1 MHYPFGVAY
10 QDVLDLLYTLPRFG
24 HAGAAAYQ
32 PGQERVRALLGAMGN
47 PHEQIE
53 SIHVAGTNGKGST
66 ASMVAAIGTAFRKRI
81 GLHTSP
87 HLFDFAERMRIDGS
101 PAPHEWIVD
110 AVSRFMRDIKR
121 IEPSFFEASV
131 ALSFLYFAEEDVD
144 LAVVEVGLGGR
155 LDATNVLTP
164 RACAVTHIGLDH
176 TEFLG
181 DSLEAIAHEK
191 GGIAKPTVPLLSAV
205 EDGAASAALGE
216 TAQKSGAKFED
227 VRESTSMEVINSAP
241 PGLVIN
247 LQTPVRAYRGLSV
260 ELSGVHQAWNAA
272 LAVRLAETVW
282 PDIEQEAV
290 RTGLAD
296 VVARSGL
303 RGRCEVMSGHPRII
317 ADVAHNPDGW
327 LAALAFAKPKQ
338 EGQLYA
344 LVGVMEDKDVAALAT
359 LLVENEAV
367 ALPVGLPSP
376 RAMPKSALSEILQT
390 TGVSVVDVADIED
403 GIGWYCQCAQESD
416 ILLITGS
423 HLAVAELRNYVS

>member
-1 MHYPFGVAY
+1 MTY
-10 QDVLDLLYTLPRFG
+10 QDALDFLFTLPRFG
-24 HAGAAAYQ
+24 DVGAAAYK
-32 PGQERVRALLGAMGN
+32 PGQERMWALLGAMGN
-47 PHEQIE
+47 PHGQID

-66 ASMVAAIGTAFRKRI
+66 ASMVAAIGSASGKRI

-181 DSLEAIAHEK
+181 DSLEAIAREK

-282 PDIEQEAV
+282 PDIQQEAV
-290 RTGLAD
+290 RAGLAD

-303 RGRCEVMSGHPRII
+303 RGRCEVISEHPSII

-338 EGQLYA
+338 DGQLYV
-344 LVGVMEDKDVAALAT
+344 LVGVLEDKDVAALAA
-359 LLVENEAV
+359 LLVEREAV

-376 RAMPKSALSEILQT
+376 RALSKAALSEILQT
-390 TGVSVVDVADIED
+390 SGVSVVDVPSVEEGIEWFCRLAEETD
-403 GIGWYCQCAQESD
+403 V
-416 ILLITGS
+416 LLVTGS
-423 HLAVAELRNYVS
+423 HIAVAELYDYTF